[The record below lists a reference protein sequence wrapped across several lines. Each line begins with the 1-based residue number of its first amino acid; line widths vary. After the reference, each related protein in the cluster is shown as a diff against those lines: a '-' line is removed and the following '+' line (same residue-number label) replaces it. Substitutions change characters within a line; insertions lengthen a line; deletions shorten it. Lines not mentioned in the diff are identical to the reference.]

1 MTGRKPSKEIYS
13 HLKVLGV
20 AIFIPVSL
28 AVGPVAGYFAGNYL
42 VKKFSLPVY
51 TLFICITLG
60 FFSSVFETI
69 QLIKFLFKEDANDRA
84 GK

>member
-1 MTGRKPSKEIYS
+1 MAQGSRKEIYN

-20 AIFIPVSL
+20 AVFIPVSL
-28 AVGPVAGYFAGNYL
+28 AVGPVAGYFAGAYL
-42 VKKFSLPVY
+42 VKKFTLPIYSLY
-51 TLFICITLG
+51 ICITLG

-69 QLIKFLFKEDANDRA
+69 QLIKFMFKEGANDRA